1 MKKMGARGLRWLKI
15 VHLFFVSMWVGGAI
29 SLLIIFFLA
38 RPSGGDELYAVN
50 MAMKLVDDFVII
62 PGANGCLLTGL
73 VYGIWT
79 RWGFFRHNWLK
90 VKWAMT
96 VAQIVFGTFWLG
108 PWLNG
113 NAAIAATERLGALQN
128 PVYMHNYTMNAFW
141 GPLQVSLI
149 LVMVWISVDKPW
161 KGGKKNDR
169 GPGG

>member
-1 MKKMGARGLRWLKI
+1 MKKIGAGGLRWLKI
-15 VHLFFVSMWVGGAI
+15 IHLFFVCMWIGGGI
-29 SLLIIFFLA
+29 SLLIILFLA

-96 VAQIVFGTFWLG
+96 VVQIVFGTFWLG

-113 NAAIAATERLGALQN
+113 NTAIAAAERLGALGN
-128 PVYMHNYTMNAFW
+128 PEYIHNSAMNAFW

-149 LVMVWISVDKPW
+149 VVMVWISVKKPW
-161 KGGKKNDR
+161 KGNR
-169 GPGG
+169 ETQASGG